1 MTIAITGASGSL
13 GRTTAELLLKTVD
26 PRDVV
31 LTTRRP
37 ETLADLAGAGA
48 DVRRA
53 DFSDPASLPEA
64 FAGVERLLL
73 ISTDAVGA
81 RVDQH
86 RAAIAAATAAGVGH
100 IVYTSVPEP
109 VPANPAMVVP
119 DHAATEAALRESS
132 ATWTFLRNNLY
143 AELQIGGVQAALTS
157 GRFPTNAGTG
167 AAAYVSREDCAA
179 AAAAVLTQDGHAGR
193 IYDVTGPVAVRSA
206 DIATLAGALGNR
218 HVELVEVDDA
228 GFATQLRGAG
238 LPDGAVELVVSFG
251 AATREGFLSTATTT
265 VEELTG
271 RTPISTADVVRR
283 ALGR

>member
-13 GRTTAELLLKTVD
+13 GRATAELLLKTVD

-37 ETLADLAGAGA
+37 ENLADLAGAGA
-48 DVRRA
+48 DVRHA
-53 DFSDPASLPEA
+53 DFADPASLTEA
-64 FAGVERLLL
+64 FAGVQRLLL

-81 RVDQH
+81 RVAGH

-109 VPANPAMVVP
+109 VPANPAVVVP

-143 AELQIGGVQAALTS
+143 AELTVGPVQAALAS
-157 GRFPTNAGTG
+157 GRFPSNAGAG
-167 AAAYVSREDCAA
+167 GAAYVSREDCAA
-179 AAAAVLTQDGHAGR
+179 VAAAVLTQDGHAGR
-193 IYDVTGPVAVRSA
+193 AYDVTGPVAVRPA
-206 DIATLAGALGNR
+206 DLAALAGALGNR
-218 HVELVEVDDA
+218 DVELVALDDA
-228 GFATQLRGAG
+228 GFAAQLRGAG

-251 AATREGFLSTATTT
+251 AATREGFLSTATST

-271 RTPISTADVVRR
+271 RSPSSTAEVVRR
-283 ALGR
+283 ALER

>member
-13 GRTTAELLLKTVD
+13 GRATAELVLKTVD
-26 PRDVV
+26 PRGVV

-37 ETLADLAGAGA
+37 ENLADLAGAGA
-48 DVRRA
+48 EVRHA
-53 DFSDPASLPEA
+53 DFSDPASLTEA
-64 FAGVERLLL
+64 FSGVERLLL

-109 VPANPAMVVP
+109 VPGNPAIVVP
-119 DHAATEAALRESS
+119 DHAATEAALRASS

-143 AELQIGGVQAALTS
+143 SELQIAGVQAALAS
-157 GRFPTNAGTG
+157 GTLPSNTGTG
-167 AAAYVSREDCAA
+167 GAAYVSREDCAA
-179 AAAAVLTQDGHAGR
+179 VAAAMLTQDGHAGR

-206 DIATLAGALGNR
+206 DLAALAGALGGR
-218 HVELVEVDDA
+218 DVELVDMDDA
-228 GFATQLRGAG
+228 GFAAQLRGLG

-251 AATREGFLSTATTT
+251 AATRDGFLSTATNI

-271 RTPISTADVVRR
+271 HHPIPTADVVRR

>member
-13 GRTTAELLLKTVD
+13 GRATAELLLKTVD

-37 ETLADLAGAGA
+37 QALADLAGAGA
-48 DVRRA
+48 DVRQA
-53 DFSDPASLPEA
+53 DFSDPATLTEA
-64 FAGVERLLL
+64 FSGVERLLL

-109 VPANPAMVVP
+109 VPANPALVVP
-119 DHAATEAALRESS
+119 DHAATEAALRESP
-132 ATWTFLRNNLY
+132 AAWTFLRNNLY
-143 AELQIGGVQAALTS
+143 AELQIGVVQAALTS

-193 IYDVTGPVAVRSA
+193 AYDVTGPVAVRSA
-206 DIATLAGALGNR
+206 DLATLAGALGDR
-218 HVELVEVDDA
+218 AVELVGLDDA
-228 GFATQLRGAG
+228 GFAAQLRGAG
-238 LPDGAVELVVSFG
+238 LPDGAVELVASFG
-251 AATREGFLSTATTT
+251 AATREGFLATVTNT

-271 RTPISTADVVRR
+271 RAPIPTAAVVRR